1 MTGESA
7 NMNPPVVVSRILHRQ
22 HLNSKKNTTLL
33 AIAKPTMVVSNSAFA
48 AFFAVMDSTI
58 FSREA

>member
-1 MTGESA
+1 
-7 NMNPPVVVSRILHRQ
+7 MNPPVVVSRILHRQ